1 MYKVIHA
8 ALFITEKKVKM
19 LFFFFEELQVTMK
32 RVGKMLT
39 KMYVTYLN
47 KKHT

>member
-8 ALFITEKKVKM
+8 ALFITEKKVKI
-19 LFFFFEELQVTMK
+19 LFFFEELQVTMK
-32 RVGKMLT
+32 RVGKMLA
-39 KMYVTYLN
+39 KIYVTYLN

>member
-1 MYKVIHA
+1 MYKVINA

-19 LFFFFEELQVTMK
+19 LFFFEELQVTMK
-32 RVGKMLT
+32 RVGKMLA

>member
-1 MYKVIHA
+1 MYKFIHA

-19 LFFFFEELQVTMK
+19 LFFFEELQVTMK
-32 RVGKMLT
+32 RVGKMLA
-39 KMYVTYLN
+39 KIYVTYLN

>member
-19 LFFFFEELQVTMK
+19 LFFFEELQVTMK
-32 RVGKMLT
+32 RVGKCLQKYM
-39 KMYVTYLN
+39 
-47 KKHT
+47 

>member
-19 LFFFFEELQVTMK
+19 LFFFEELQVTMK
-32 RVGKMLT
+32 RVGKMLA
-39 KMYVTYLN
+39 KIYVTYLN